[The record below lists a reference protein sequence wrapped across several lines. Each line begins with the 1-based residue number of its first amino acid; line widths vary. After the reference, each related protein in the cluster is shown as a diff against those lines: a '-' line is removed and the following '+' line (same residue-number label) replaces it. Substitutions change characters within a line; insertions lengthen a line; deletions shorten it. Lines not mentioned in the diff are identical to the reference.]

1 MLIGVII
8 CELIVCCTPLRSV
21 STIFFVSANEPEES
35 YLYNPD
41 NRIELAIPKALVES
55 TSFDTLIDVMKKQ
68 AIDKVNGNELP
79 IEGFRSFLKLKFKMT
94 QAQFDIIMDTIDK
107 LSGLFG

>member
-1 MLIGVII
+1 
-8 CELIVCCTPLRSV
+8 
-21 STIFFVSANEPEES
+21 
-35 YLYNPD
+35 
-41 NRIELAIPKALVES
+41 
-55 TSFDTLIDVMKKQ
+55 MKKQ